1 MKMNDFPG
9 GYCERLGSYC
19 TDLCDDGTCPGCV
32 LDVDEP
38 VYLPEFDCFGIEED
52 FEIGEFD

>member
-1 MKMNDFPG
+1 MNDFPG

-52 FEIGEFD
+52 LERGEFD